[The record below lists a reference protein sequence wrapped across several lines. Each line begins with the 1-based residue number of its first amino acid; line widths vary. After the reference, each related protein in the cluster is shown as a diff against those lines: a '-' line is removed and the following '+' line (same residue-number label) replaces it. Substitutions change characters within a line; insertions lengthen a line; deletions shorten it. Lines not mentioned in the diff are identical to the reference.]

1 LIGYCRVSSQAQCD
15 SGASIDAQIEKI
27 KLQAALL
34 GHPLIDIITD
44 AGESAKDLDRPG
56 AQRVLGMVK
65 ARQVDAVIVKRMDR
79 ITRNVVDGGNLISMF
94 EKHGVRLISIDEGF
108 DMGTIMGRAMIG
120 IITVFAAMER
130 ELIGERTRIA
140 LQQIKQSGC
149 PAGPA
154 PYGYRSQE
162 RPVIDGKKTR
172 MPLLEDE
179 AEQHTIR
186 VILDMHSRGDS
197 YRDMAAELNR
207 AGYRTRKNGKWTFPA
222 MGQIIKANSVVVA
235 GTQEAA

>member
-1 LIGYCRVSSQAQCD
+1 MRLIGYCRVSSQAQAD

-56 AQRVLGMVK
+56 AQRVLAMVK
-65 ARQVDAVIVKRMDR
+65 ARQVDA
-79 ITRNVVDGGNLISMF
+79 
-94 EKHGVRLISIDEGF
+94 
-108 DMGTIMGRAMIG
+108 
-120 IITVFAAMER
+120 VFAAMER
-130 ELIGERTRIA
+130 ELIGERTRLA

-162 RPVIDGKKTR
+162 RPVIDNKKVR

-197 YRDMAAELNR
+197 YRDMASELNR
-207 AGYRTRKNGKWTFPA
+207 AGYRTRKGGKWTFPA
-222 MGQIIKANSVVVA
+222 MGQIIKANTAVA
-235 GTQEAA
+235 K

>member
-1 LIGYCRVSSQAQCD
+1 MKQDVSIEAQEENIRAFCKLKGLEVSEVITD
-15 SGASIDAQIEKI
+15 ADEFSGTLNRPGMQRILRMVESREIDAVAIYR
-27 KLQAALL
+27 LDRMTRSVR
-34 GHPLIDIITD
+34 DIITLVD
-44 AGESAKDLDRPG
+44 LFNQKGVTFMSVMESLDTKTPM
-56 AQRVLGMVK
+56 GMFFVQMI
-65 ARQVDAVIVKRMDR
+65 AAIAELERR
-79 ITRNVVDGGNLISMF
+79 
-94 EKHGVRLISIDEGF
+94 
-108 DMGTIMGRAMIG
+108 TIC
-120 IITVFAAMER
+120 
-130 ELIGERTRIA
+130 ERTRVA
-140 LQQIKQSGC
+140 LQHIKASGC